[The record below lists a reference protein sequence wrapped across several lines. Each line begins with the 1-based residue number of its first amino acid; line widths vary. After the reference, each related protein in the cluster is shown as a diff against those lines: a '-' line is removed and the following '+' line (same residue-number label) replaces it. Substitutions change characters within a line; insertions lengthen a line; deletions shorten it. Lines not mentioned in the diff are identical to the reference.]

1 VSPAVRP
8 DRRRLRRRRT
18 PGVFG
23 GTRCRRCDRDDT
35 IVLLQEEQ
43 ARHFH
48 FAPDLTRLLHTLV
61 LAAPADDPVASQT
74 ALRGDG
80 LLLLH
85 HGHVLIA
92 KERNTPVPDRIR
104 MRDLA
109 AMMTRRSLG
118 PGGID
123 RSLSRG
129 RRTSG
134 RRCPCHAPRS
144 TTRASP
150 ACPAPPDA
158 AASRNCETRAT
169 LSTTRHH
176 RNDVGAAR
184 GVAARQGHRRDPAD
198 HRRPP
203 QGQTAASTH
212 SAPTHRSLR
221 AYSSAS
227 RPANPAQRHRR
238 LADHRHHTRRPRAR
252 PEGLNSSP
260 RSSHHRHR
268 HQTCRTISSCRHSTA
283 GDSTGWRRPGAF
295 GC

>member
-1 VSPAVRP
+1 MSKVRP
-8 DRRRLRRRRT
+8 RRHDRAATGRTGPASRLRTRSHPTAPHARARRT
-18 PGVFG
+18 S
-23 GTRCRRCDRDDT
+23 RRPRRIANRT
-35 IVLLQEEQ
+35 
-43 ARHFH
+43 
-48 FAPDLTRLLHTLV
+48 P
-61 LAAPADDPVASQT
+61 AATGSCCSTT
-74 ALRGDG
+74 ATSSSP
-80 LLLLH
+80 
-85 HGHVLIA
+85 
-92 KERNTPVPDRIR
+92 KERNTRVSDRIR

-134 RRCPCHAPRS
+134 RCCPRHAPRS

-227 RPANPAQRHRR
+227 RPA
-238 LADHRHHTRRPRAR
+238 TRPSATAARQITETIPGGRARDPRA
-252 PEGLNSSP
+252 
-260 RSSHHRHR
+260 
-268 HQTCRTISSCRHSTA
+268 
-283 GDSTGWRRPGAF
+283 
-295 GC
+295 

>member
-1 VSPAVRP
+1 MSKVRP
-8 DRRRLRRRRT
+8 RRHDRAATGRTGPASRLSHPISPDCSTCSCSPHHPTT
-18 PGVFG
+18 PSH
-23 GTRCRRCDRDDT
+23 RKP
-35 IVLLQEEQ
+35 
-43 ARHFH
+43 H
-48 FAPDLTRLLHTLV
+48 
-61 LAAPADDPVASQT
+61 S
-74 ALRGDG
+74 RGDG

-92 KERNTPVPDRIR
+92 KERNTRVSDRIR

-134 RRCPCHAPRS
+134 RCCPRHAPRS

-198 HRRPP
+198 HQGPP
-203 QGQTAASTH
+203 A
-212 SAPTHRSLR
+212 
-221 AYSSAS
+221 
-227 RPANPAQRHRR
+227 
-238 LADHRHHTRRPRAR
+238 RAR
-252 PEGLNSSP
+252 PP
-260 RSSHHRHR
+260 RL
-268 HQTCRTISSCRHSTA
+268 RTQRPRTGHCAHTA
-283 GDSTGWRRPGAF
+283 APHARRPGPAPPPL
-295 GC
+295 GRSPKPYPAAARATRGLELLP

>member
-1 VSPAVRP
+1 MATSGQTGSPPSRATS
-8 DRRRLRRRRT
+8 RT
-18 PGVFG
+18 GRFG
-23 GTRCRRCDRDDT
+23 GTGCRRCDATPRSCCYRKNRPG
-35 IVLLQEEQ
+35 ISSS
-43 ARHFH
+43 HPIS
-48 FAPDLTRLLHTLV
+48 PDCSTRSCSPHHPTTPLHRK
-61 LAAPADDPVASQT
+61 PHS
-74 ALRGDG
+74 RGDG
-80 LLLLH
+80 LLLLR

-134 RRCPCHAPRS
+134 RCCPRHAPRS

-203 QGQTAASTH
+203 ARARPPRLRTQR
-212 SAPTHRSLR
+212 PRTHRSLR

-227 RPANPAQRHRR
+227 RPA
-238 LADHRHHTRRPRAR
+238 TRPSATAARQIAETIPGGRARDPRA
-252 PEGLNSSP
+252 
-260 RSSHHRHR
+260 
-268 HQTCRTISSCRHSTA
+268 
-283 GDSTGWRRPGAF
+283 
-295 GC
+295 